1 MPRDLVPRLF
11 RIVGGE
17 GVSPSPKRLL
27 FLTPTGSWVRWD
39 GEIWAIDTRRSA
51 GWREYHE
58 FARADEP
65 SFGNP
70 TPEFAASLPDHPD
83 ALRTYLDEH
92 VSGSNVTIPLRVR

>member
-1 MPRDLVPRLF
+1 M
-11 RIVGGE
+11 
-17 GVSPSPKRLL
+17 
-27 FLTPTGSWVRWD
+27 RWD
-39 GEIWAIDTRRSA
+39 GEIWAIDTRPSA

-92 VSGSNVTIPLRVR
+92 VSGSNVTIVNAGRKLTPFCRAGSRPRRNTPAR